1 MRPRQS
7 WGSRWF
13 SSHCLGSGRS
23 TADAQALGVP
33 CPAPQDTTEKPLES
47 DHQVVPDRGNPNSTP
62 RSGME
67 FCLYTQVS
75 VGVWLPGQL
84 WPAPFLTTKHEAVGL
99 LCPPSGTTSGFLD
112 LIGRLCGQTSQSMAQ
127 RNVSSLGQEK
137 MELGAHFL
145 LAADLHC
152 SLFPLHLTLPLPAA
166 VNSPPL
172 AVASLV
178 FYVTVGRDIIFLYMV
193 FPLMIIRKRGF
204 GNLLLGRNGGKCQRE
219 NKNHPSPTPQRK

>member
-1 MRPRQS
+1 MPGPLGFHAQLPRAQQ
-7 WGSRWF
+7 R
-13 SSHCLGSGRS
+13 SHLSLTIRS
-23 TADAQALGVP
+23 
-33 CPAPQDTTEKPLES
+33 CPTEETPTPS
-47 DHQVVPDRGNPNSTP
+47 P

-84 WPAPFLTTKHEAVGL
+84 WPAPFLTTKREAIGL

-112 LIGRLCGQTSQSMAQ
+112 LIGSLCGQTSQSMAQ

-152 SLFPLHLTLPLPAA
+152 SLSSLHLTLPLPAA

-193 FPLMIIRKRGF
+193 FPPMIIRKRGF
-204 GNLLLGRNGGKCQRE
+204 GNLLLGRNGKKCQRE